1 MAGCRQEVVGRTTV
15 CGNLIRT
22 VVGGNLKR
30 TSAEKKNGRVVQEV
44 VRRIL
49 ISGNLERT
57 SVCKISEG
65 PGQKNKNRK
74 DVGRRLSEGRQY
86 AEISQRPQQ
95 AEISE

>member
-1 MAGCRQEVVGRTTV
+1 MRKSHQDSGRRKPQKNI
-15 CGNLIRT
+15 GR
-22 VVGGNLKR
+22 
-30 TSAEKKNGRVVQEV
+30 KKNGRVVQEV

-49 ISGNLERT
+49 IGGNLERT